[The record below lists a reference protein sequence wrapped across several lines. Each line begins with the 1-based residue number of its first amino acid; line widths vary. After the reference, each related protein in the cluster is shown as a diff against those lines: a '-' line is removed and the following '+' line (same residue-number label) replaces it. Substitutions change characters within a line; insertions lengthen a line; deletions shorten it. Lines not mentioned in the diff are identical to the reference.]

1 MSSPFGLYIHL
12 PFCESKCHYCN
23 FASGVY
29 PQSLV
34 APYLQA
40 LKREILNIEAIAAQV
55 GILFEEITSSQVD
68 TIYFG
73 GGTPSFIAG
82 EEILA
87 LMRLLQQVF
96 QIAASPEVT
105 IEVNPGSVDFDK
117 IDHYLEAGIN
127 RVSIGM
133 QTFQDDLLKRI
144 GRSHRVKD
152 ALNTFELFRK
162 RELANISVDVMA
174 GLPGQTAADWQENLE
189 TVVRLGPEHVSTY
202 MLEIHQNT
210 QFGKM
215 YSRSSSGEP
224 QVDEDG
230 PAEQLPP
237 EDLVERFYLDSI
249 HYFEGQGY
257 CQYEISNFAKPGYE
271 SRHNLKYWTG
281 KPYLGLGCSAH
292 SCFSGKRWENERSVG
307 RYIQLIQSQTHAIES
322 HSDLSARERREE
334 AIFLGLRLISGL
346 DLVQFREN
354 FGTSFTERYRKP
366 LEYLQEGEL
375 IELSADHLRLTPKG
389 HLLSNEVF
397 TELLRQD

>member
-1 MSSPFGLYIHL
+1 
-12 PFCESKCHYCN
+12 
-23 FASGVY
+23 
-29 PQSLV
+29 
-34 APYLQA
+34 
-40 LKREILNIEAIAAQV
+40 
-55 GILFEEITSSQVD
+55 
-68 TIYFG
+68 
-73 GGTPSFIAG
+73 
-82 EEILA
+82 
-87 LMRLLQQVF
+87 
-96 QIAASPEVT
+96 
-105 IEVNPGSVDFDK
+105 
-117 IDHYLEAGIN
+117 
-127 RVSIGM
+127 M
-133 QTFQDDLLKRI
+133 QTFQDDLLKQI

-152 ALNTFELFRK
+152 ALDTFELFRK
-162 RELANISVDVMA
+162 RGLANISVDLMA

-210 QFGKM
+210 QFGKL
-215 YSRSSSGEP
+215 YSRSSLGEP
-224 QVDEDG
+224 QVEEDG

-249 HYFEGQGY
+249 QYFERRGY
-257 CQYEISNFAKPGYE
+257 CQYEISNFAKRGYE

-292 SCFSGKRWENERSVG
+292 SCFSAKRWGNERSVG
-307 RYIQLIQSQTHAIES
+307 RYIQLIQSQLHAIES

-334 AIFLGLRLISGL
+334 AIFLGLRLVSGL

-354 FGTSFTERYRKP
+354 FGTSFTERYRTP